1 MSKRP
6 EESAA
11 RPKAATGMRDSTFKA
26 SSVGTLRSQSVRSNS
41 LHAEQSGSPLPAN
54 SSPPPTRG
62 AAMSGS
68 SGDQFV
74 PREASSVS
82 SQAAPATAKAAQR
95 KDITPSTTQV
105 RRRSPTRE
113 DIGRPGSSAAS
124 SVPPPPLLQQQAPQ
138 PPRSPQRRKAQEER
152 ESAGFQQQPLAS
164 APLLGV
170 APPPG
175 LTRPQEEV
183 SFTPPPGL
191 GLPDLFSVMRRSNL
205 LEASMAGGFETDSFD
220 EEVELLRCEKDLV
233 EAAVELGTTTS
244 ADEFTTDADLDEE
257 DDGALWPVTSSR
269 GFRSSVASVVIE
281 EDDEEA
287 FSEGGGQA
295 ERFQVDDGSEV
306 RSRLWAQSLLRM
318 RRSIDEIYVLCEF
331 ESDES
336 LCEQVGGILKA
347 ASKDFDDLLKQ
358 FESQQ
363 EYTLLG
369 GEYPF
374 KSGVAWTTR
383 TPRTSRGVETML
395 EQLEKAQ
402 SGSPANSSTG
412 RSSKAAAESAQ
423 RERLLPSRK
432 RPTSAEPRC
441 RTSWLEDSQEVEEA
455 AQSQASSTGDL
466 HLAEDRRDEASS
478 SGRGGREGG
487 RSNELYFMVQSAL
500 ENVHKRLGQT
510 HRPSPQELQNRHE
523 ARMMR
528 AQHRR
533 AMQDDQRMMQLRLA
547 ESRAHAA
554 RERRQEQEQRRQ
566 QDLLEKMTR
575 ARRQYQ
581 DQLRAICQRARK
593 ENRKANEVA
602 FLAKEAIKSENEIL
616 KQKHENARESRK
628 SMREQMRSKLVES
641 AKRVAKVSETRRRQL
656 ELWQEKISQDLAEKE
671 RLASERRQEHMKSIK
686 LKSQGQETRSEIVQ
700 KKRRELQVVDERCTK
715 DFLHFRSKNI
725 GRMALDCDGL
735 PEAVREEVV
744 ASSSAAPSSA
754 GASKPR
760 RKASSSGATRATTP
774 PPTQATTPKS
784 SPPPEASSA
793 SAVVMEPGY
802 GHEQHDEAPV
812 PTFPVLPEV
821 PRLPGGAE
829 GTPSSSADAPGET
842 AEAAAESSS
851 SPVPPEVK
859 AGPRKGSTTSPSSA
873 GSKARTAAA
882 RSAVPGSSSVRG
894 GQIGD
899 SPAGISAAPEAGDAS
914 ATAPDAAEPLQE
926 VTGLP
931 SGSQQGQ
938 GSSARAICLEQ
949 LRQALETAALGD
961 EEALHIACDSD
972 VSKAAASNTAQRARI
987 SKLALE
993 LGKVVGGLSSSV
1005 SSAGSADDVQP
1016 ASILN
1021 LERTEAILGDFCKI
1035 LGQMQR
1041 EADYMLILKLGC
1053 ARLVVDICSRVK
1065 DSIGSLVIAGDK
1077 APVAAWKQNCNV
1089 MLSALKWLGLL
1100 CKHKMSRVFLLLTGR
1115 MVVLADVASACLDMH
1130 FADAL
1135 KPQDVQGGPVL
1146 FLPQLLH
1153 VLALHTKQALP
1164 ESAGQ
1169 MQVTLAGFLLLCGLA
1184 EKLRDLF
1191 GRAEIRGLKLFD
1203 GASPVPLLLLR
1214 AMGFLGTLVNS
1225 FRMPSTPA
1233 PESTETHACVLGMLQ
1248 QTELFG
1254 IVSILVSILLSEGRL
1269 QKGAKLPQTVISLSV
1284 QAVRIL
1290 NNIARTDLHTLQKT
1304 LGTGIGRQQELYHLL
1319 VSLLDYCTARV
1330 PASVTKPSQ
1339 SSASAGQ
1346 AEESDLLHETV
1357 ILLGFY
1363 CLQAPHHQTILC
1375 YGEGQA
1381 LLARLASLPLHYFMD
1396 DKGRAIL
1403 FPTILAVCF
1412 KSEQNLEM
1420 LRNEMNLSLL
1430 QNFLSAQ
1437 LALREDMRSAEISV
1451 RFPPSLWQDAFDFF
1465 DGAAGAQSTGSS
1477 LAEVEPAKAALA
1489 EA

>member
-1 MSKRP
+1 MREAASKP
-6 EESAA
+6 SSA
-11 RPKAATGMRDSTFKA
+11 
-26 SSVGTLRSQSVRSNS
+26 GTLRSQSVRSS
-41 LHAEQSGSPLPAN
+41 TLHAEPSGSLLSAQS
-54 SSPPPTRG
+54 SSPLTRG
-62 AAMSGS
+62 VALSGS

-74 PREASSVS
+74 PRDASLASP
-82 SQAAPATAKAAQR
+82 QLAPVTAGVARR
-95 KDITPSTTQV
+95 KEVAPSATQV
-105 RRRSPTRE
+105 WRRNPMRE
-113 DIGRPGSSAAS
+113 DVGRPASSAAL
-124 SVPPPPLLQQQAPQ
+124 SVAPPPLPQQQAPQ
-138 PPRSPQRRKAQEER
+138 PPRSPQRKKAQEER
-152 ESAGFQQQPLAS
+152 ESASFQQQVLAS

-175 LTRPQEEV
+175 LARPQEEV
-183 SFTPPPGL
+183 VFTPPPGL

-205 LEASMAGGFETDSFD
+205 LEASMTGGFETDSFD

-244 ADEFTTDADLDEE
+244 ADEFTTDADFDDE
-257 DDGALWPVTSSR
+257 DDAALWPANSSR
-269 GFRSSVASVVIE
+269 GFRSSVATVVIE

-287 FSEGGGQA
+287 FSEDGGEA
-295 ERFQVDDGSEV
+295 ERFQVDDSSEV
-306 RSRLWAQSLLRM
+306 RGRLWAQSLLRL
-318 RRSIDEIYVLCEF
+318 RRSIDEIYLLCEF

-336 LCEQVGGILKA
+336 LCEQVGDILKA
-347 ASKDFDDLLKQ
+347 ASQDFGDLLKQ

-363 EYTLLG
+363 EYTLLS

-374 KSGVAWTTR
+374 KSSVAWTTR
-383 TPRTSRGVETML
+383 TPRTIRGAETMI

-402 SGSPANSSTG
+402 GGSPTHSSIG
-412 RSSKAAAESAQ
+412 QSSKAAAEPAQ
-423 RERLLPSRK
+423 REKLLPSRK
-432 RPTSAEPRC
+432 RPMSAEPRS

-455 AQSQASSTGDL
+455 TQSQASSTGDL
-466 HLAEDRRDEASS
+466 HLAEVRQDLDRTEATT
-478 SGRGGREGG
+478 GRGGREG

-500 ENVHKRLGQT
+500 ESVHKRLGQIR
-510 HRPSPQELQNRHE
+510 RPSPEELQHRHD
-523 ARMMR
+523 ARMRR

-533 AMQDDQRMMQLRLA
+533 AMQDDQRLMQQRLA

-566 QDLLEKMTR
+566 RDLLEKMTR

-581 DQLRAICQRARK
+581 DQMRIICQRARK

-602 FLAKEAIKSENEIL
+602 FLAKEAVKSECEIL
-616 KQKHENARESRK
+616 KQKQENARESRK
-628 SMREQMRSKLVES
+628 SMREQMRRKLVES
-641 AKRVAKVSETRRRQL
+641 AQRVAKVSETRRRKL
-656 ELWQEKISQDLAEKE
+656 ELWQEKVSQELAEKE

-700 KKRRELQVVDERCTK
+700 KKRRELQEVDDRCTK

-744 ASSSAAPSSA
+744 AAASTTPASNGA
-754 GASKPR
+754 GKLK
-760 RKASSSGATRATTP
+760 RKASASGATRATTP
-774 PPTQATTPKS
+774 PPTQVVTPKS
-784 SPPPEASSA
+784 SPPLATGST
-793 SAVVMEPGY
+793 SAVAVEHGE
-802 GHEQHDEAPV
+802 GNEQHDEAAV
-812 PTFPVLPEV
+812 PSFPVLPEV
-821 PRLPGGAE
+821 PRLPGDAG
-829 GTPSSSADAPGET
+829 GTASSSADAPGEAT
-842 AEAAAESSS
+842 REAAESSS
-851 SPVPPEVK
+851 TPAPSEVK
-859 AGPRKGSTTSPSSA
+859 ARLRKGSTASPNGGNMGTSS
-873 GSKARTAAA
+873 SKARTAAT
-882 RSAVPGSSSVRG
+882 RSSAHGSTFVRG
-894 GQIGD
+894 VQTVDG
-899 SPAGISAAPEAGDAS
+899 PAGSAAAPEVVDAS
-914 ATAPDAAEPLQE
+914 ATLPDASEPLQE
-926 VTGLP
+926 ETGSL
-931 SGSQQGQ
+931 SGTLANGF
-938 GSSARAICLEQ
+938 GMRDACLEQ
-949 LRQALETAALGD
+949 LRKVLETAALGD
-961 EEALHIACDSD
+961 EEALRIACGNDG
-972 VSKAAASNTAQRARI
+972 SKAASPNAAQRAKI
-987 SKLALE
+987 SKLALD
-993 LGKVVGGLSSSV
+993 LGKVVGGLSTSG

-1016 ASILN
+1016 ASSLN
-1021 LERTEAILGDFCKI
+1021 LERTEAVLGDFCKI
-1035 LGQMQR
+1035 LGQTQR
-1041 EADYMLILKLGC
+1041 EADYVLILRLGC
-1053 ARLVVDICSRVK
+1053 ARLVIDICSRVK
-1065 DSIGSLVIAGDK
+1065 DSIRSLVVAGEK

-1100 CKHKMSRVFLLLTGR
+1100 CKHKMARVFLLLTGR

-1164 ESAGQ
+1164 EVAGQ
-1169 MQVTLAGFLLLCGLA
+1169 TQVNLAGFLLLCGLA

-1191 GRAEIRGLKLFD
+1191 GRAEIRGLKTFD

-1214 AMGFLGTLVNS
+1214 AMGFLGTLVS
-1225 FRMPSTPA
+1225 AFRMPSVPS
-1233 PESTETHACVLGMLQ
+1233 PEATETHVRVLEMLR

-1290 NNIARTDLHTLQKT
+1290 NNIARTDLYTLQQT

-1330 PASVTKPSQ
+1330 PTSVTKPTQ
-1339 SSASAGQ
+1339 ASASPGQ
-1346 AEESDLLHETV
+1346 AEENDLLHETV

-1363 CLQAPHHQTILC
+1363 CLQESQHQTILC

-1420 LRNEMNLSLL
+1420 LKNEMNLSLL

-1437 LALREDMRSAEISV
+1437 MAQPEEMRSAEISV
-1451 RFPPSLWQDAFDFF
+1451 RFPPSLWQEALDFF
-1465 DGAAGAQSTGSS
+1465 EGA
-1477 LAEVEPAKAALA
+1477 
-1489 EA
+1489 